1 MVMVDEPSDGRTPM
15 NASDFRFGSPGMAQL
30 RPYVPGEQPP
40 GPGWVKLNTNENPYA
55 PSPKVAEAIA
65 QAVAEGLHL
74 YPDPASCAL
83 RERIARRQGVAP
95 EEVFVGNGSDEV
107 LAHAL
112 YAFFR
117 RPLPLLMPDVT
128 YSFYRVHCGLH
139 GISRVEIPVDRALS
153 IRVEDFLGVPA
164 GGIVLAN
171 PNAPTGRHLP
181 RAAIERLLQA
191 HPDSV
196 VLVDEAYVDFGGES
210 CVPLVARYPNLL
222 VVRTFSKGFALA
234 GLRVGYGIGQAHL
247 IDTLERVKA
256 SFNSY
261 PLDRLAQAGAAAA
274 LDDVEWFERTR
285 GWIMQTRTW
294 LRNELAQL
302 GFDAPASQANFLF
315 VRHPRCKAADVA
327 AGLRRRRV
335 LVRHFP
341 EARIDQ
347 HLRISVGTA
356 EQASILRHEL
366 SDVLREMGC

>member
-1 MVMVDEPSDGRTPM
+1 MNVSDR
-15 NASDFRFGSPGMAQL
+15 RYWSPGLSQL
-30 RPYVPGEQPP
+30 DPYVPGEQAP

-65 QAVAEGLHL
+65 RAAAEGLQR
-74 YPDPASCAL
+74 YPDPAACAL
-83 RERIARRQGVAP
+83 RERIARRQGVDP

-107 LAHAL
+107 LGHAM

-117 RPLPLLMPDVT
+117 RSLPLLMPDLS

-139 GISRVEIPVDRALS
+139 GIVRRAIPVDHDLS
-153 IRVEDFLGVPA
+153 IRAEDFLGIPA

-171 PNAPTGRHLP
+171 PNAPTGRLLP

-222 VVRTFSKGFALA
+222 VVQTFSKAYALA

-247 IDTLERVKA
+247 IENLERVKA

-274 LDDVEWFERTR
+274 LEDVEWFDRTR
-285 GWIMQTRTW
+285 AWIVQTRSW
-294 LRNELAQL
+294 LRNELARL
-302 GFDAPASQANFLF
+302 GFDAPPSHANFLF
-315 VRHPRCKAADVA
+315 VRHPRCKAADLA
-327 AGLRRRRV
+327 AGLRRRHV

-341 EARIDQ
+341 EARIEQ

-356 EQASILRHEL
+356 EQVSVLLHALSEEL
-366 SDVLREMGC
+366 KAMGS

>member
-1 MVMVDEPSDGRTPM
+1 
-15 NASDFRFGSPGMAQL
+15 MAQL
-30 RPYVPGEQPP
+30 SPYAPGEQPS

-55 PSPKVAEAIA
+55 PSPKVVEAIA
-65 QAVAEGLHL
+65 QAAAEGLQL
-74 YPDPASCAL
+74 YPDPAGCAL

-139 GISRVEIPVDRALS
+139 GIVRVEIPVDRDLS
-153 IRVEDFLGVPA
+153 IRIEDFLDVPA

-171 PNAPTGRHLP
+171 PNAPTGRDLP
-181 RAAIERLLQA
+181 RAAIERLLDA

-222 VVRTFSKGFALA
+222 VVQTFSKAFALA

-247 IDTLERVKA
+247 IHTLERVKA

-274 LDDVEWFERTR
+274 LEDVEWFDRTR
-285 GWIMQTRTW
+285 GWIQQTRTW
-294 LRNELAQL
+294 LANGLAQR
-302 GFDAPASQANFLF
+302 GFEVHPSHANFLF
-315 VRHPRCKAADVA
+315 VRHPRCRAADLA
-327 AGLRRRRV
+327 AGLRKRHV
-335 LVRHFP
+335 LVRHFQ

-356 EQASILRHEL
+356 EQASVLLHEL
-366 SDVLREMGC
+366 SDVLGEMGC